1 MAKIFVLLLG
11 ACGWEEEPDVP
22 STLCHQILLRNTNS
36 LMSLGSIWMMLGSYG
51 SPVRDA
57 ASPVSSFWHL
67 WGIHRAGLEVF
78 RLSHVPP

>member
-1 MAKIFVLLLG
+1 MYLLYFVIKFFSG
-11 ACGWEEEPDVP
+11 IQTA
-22 STLCHQILLRNTNS
+22 LCFW
-36 LMSLGSIWMMLGSYG
+36 GPFWMMLVYSLDLLGSYG